1 MSKLY
6 KRKRRVGRFSTVTTC
21 ISTSLVLILLGI
33 VSLFVT
39 IGNNF
44 SRQIREGLT
53 IQVELKDNLSNAD
66 LLRTQEKL
74 REAPYARLV
83 DYISKERGSKELNA
97 ALQGSLGDF
106 WGGSPIPAEF
116 EVYLKADYANLD
128 SIMHYE
134 ASIQALPGVACVNYP
149 RDIMESIDRTIPA
162 VGLILLIVAALLAV
176 VSFSLINNTIRM
188 SVYARRYSIHTMKLV
203 GASWGVIRRPFIL
216 QALNIG
222 LVAALFAG
230 GLLGGALY
238 YLQYE
243 AGAGDIYFNTLITPE
258 VWIAVLGAIFACG
271 IILTC
276 WCAYVSVNRHL
287 RMSEGEMYLK

>member
-106 WGGSPIPAEF
+106 WGGSLIPAEF